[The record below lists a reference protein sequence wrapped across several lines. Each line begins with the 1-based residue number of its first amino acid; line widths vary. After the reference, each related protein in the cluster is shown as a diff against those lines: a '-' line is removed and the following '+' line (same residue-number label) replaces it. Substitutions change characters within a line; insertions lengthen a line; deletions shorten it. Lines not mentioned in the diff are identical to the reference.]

1 MFWASAQRAGVR
13 GVLTEDL
20 QNGFTLQ
27 GVNPFKRANERLIDA
42 RGGEKVN
49 GQLRREQIAGDRSS
63 GSRGAPSSVSLD
75 APSRTLAWNSS
86 NGNGGGPNVRLRK
99 PARDKPRNDLTG
111 TTPCRRRIRP
121 GLAFGVELVKSGKAL
136 PLPQGHRSQPPPGI
150 RAKSLHAIMVL
161 VASTGRSLTRMFPI
175 NSRHPAAKGLR

>member
-20 QNGFTLQ
+20 QNGFTVQ

-63 GSRGAPSSVSLD
+63 GSRGAPPSVS
-75 APSRTLAWNSS
+75 
-86 NGNGGGPNVRLRK
+86 
-99 PARDKPRNDLTG
+99 
-111 TTPCRRRIRP
+111 
-121 GLAFGVELVKSGKAL
+121 
-136 PLPQGHRSQPPPGI
+136 
-150 RAKSLHAIMVL
+150 
-161 VASTGRSLTRMFPI
+161 
-175 NSRHPAAKGLR
+175 